1 MHLIRSVDENN
12 NEDGT
17 KPLVVNVGSAS
28 GSFTW
33 DGGGHDHG
41 VDQIVG
47 LDRIGHE
54 YIFC

>member
-1 MHLIRSVDENN
+1 M
-12 NEDGT
+12 
-17 KPLVVNVGSAS
+17 NVGSAS

-54 YIFC
+54 YIFVRGNGQNTNGGGQLETPL